1 MQTGKNAENNTILF
15 FVLRELQN
23 FIFLQSE
30 NVQGSLAEWLGSG
43 LQNRVRRFD
52 SARNLNLKESNN
64 GSLFLYGIKFYYHM
78 LFFLFAYL

>member
-1 MQTGKNAENNTILF
+1 MPIGKNVENNSILF
-15 FVLRELQN
+15 FMLRELQK

-52 SARNLNLKESNN
+52 SARNLKKKESNN
-64 GSLFLYGIKFYYHM
+64 GSLFY
-78 LFFLFAYL
+78 FLQITIQNLNKV

>member
-1 MQTGKNAENNTILF
+1 MQTGKKAENNTILF

-43 LQNRVRRFD
+43 LQNRVRRF
-52 SARNLNLKESNN
+52 AGCLK
-64 GSLFLYGIKFYYHM
+64 LQPD
-78 LFFLFAYL
+78 FLFIMHLYYPH

>member
-64 GSLFLYGIKFYYHM
+64 GSLFLYGIKFYYRM